1 MQEGHYV
8 QEKEFSGIGI
18 TPFDP
23 YHNSS
28 FVVAG
33 ESKRRNGGGRESCS
47 LLSFSLNRNHRV
59 GKREKTLFSPA
70 EDKSRRKTSLFLR
83 RDFAGSP
90 GNPALP
96 RSVSAQPI
104 CTRHFITVSMSS
116 LHYDGR
122 RQSAADTLVGPFF
135 PFLTPLFVT
144 PACIQP

>member
-59 GKREKTLFSPA
+59 GKGKKHFFLPLKINRAGKQVYFCAETLQGRRATQLSLALYPSSFSQEVKV
-70 EDKSRRKTSLFLR
+70 EDKCCEGKDIL
-83 RDFAGSP
+83 
-90 GNPALP
+90 
-96 RSVSAQPI
+96 VK
-104 CTRHFITVSMSS
+104 
-116 LHYDGR
+116 
-122 RQSAADTLVGPFF
+122 QSQDTLLSAEAVCNTWYLPT
-135 PFLTPLFVT
+135 LVRKRE
-144 PACIQP
+144 AS

>member
-33 ESKRRNGGGRESCS
+33 ESKRRNGGGGRK
-47 LLSFSLNRNHRV
+47 LLSPFFFSKPKPS
-59 GKREKTLFSPA
+59 GGEREKTLFSPA

-96 RSVSAQPI
+96 RSVSVFFSQEVKLEDKCCEGKDI
-104 CTRHFITVSMSS
+104 LVK
-116 LHYDGR
+116 
-122 RQSAADTLVGPFF
+122 QSQDTLLSAEAVCNTWYLP
-135 PFLTPLFVT
+135 TFVRKRE
-144 PACIQP
+144 AS